1 MYLGQI
7 AYNYVDFFVLAVMKH
22 HSIFNFREYLGRQLK
37 NEQQQGQSA
46 IRAN

>member
-1 MYLGQI
+1 MIILPYSLMEHYYL
-7 AYNYVDFFVLAVMKH
+7 FLH
-22 HSIFNFREYLGRQLK
+22 FREYLGRQLK